1 MGICN
6 SNQIIVVPVGGRS
19 SLEGHTLPS
28 AASNPKRNIVVLD
41 LSEMDRLV
49 SINKADHDC
58 VVEAGV
64 SWIELADDL
73 RKEGLF
79 FPPDPGMQALI
90 GGMCGTNCSGT
101 LAHRYG
107 TMKDNVVGLRV
118 VMADGKIITT
128 KRRPHKS
135 SAGYDL
141 TRLFIGSEGTLGVI
155 TQATLRLQ
163 SIPAFTTIILAQF
176 PTAFLAAKTV
186 SQVVGEG
193 LHLSRIEFLDEYCLK
208 SINLSEGKQEHHEL
222 PTLLFECAGRTKSSV
237 DEQVQFIRKVSALHK
252 AVKVEAETD
261 KQGQNLWKIRK
272 SAFFASKS
280 LRPEVE
286 NVQVLTTDCAVPVS
300 RLAEFLQL
308 TRADLEAH
316 NLKASIVAHA
326 GDGNTHVFLLV
337 DPADPSD
344 IQKAEHFRHR
354 NATLALEMEGTCTG
368 EHGIGLGKKE
378 LLVEELGEEA
388 VDVMQILKAA
398 FDPNCILNPGKVFT
412 IKPEFYSLKSKSKL

>member
-1 MGICN
+1 M
-6 SNQIIVVPVGGRS
+6 
-19 SLEGHTLPS
+19 
-28 AASNPKRNIVVLD
+28 
-41 LSEMDRLV
+41 
-49 SINKADHDC
+49 
-58 VVEAGV
+58 
-64 SWIELADDL
+64 
-73 RKEGLF
+73 
-79 FPPDPGMQALI
+79 
-90 GGMCGTNCSGT
+90 
-101 LAHRYG
+101 
-107 TMKDNVVGLRV
+107 
-118 VMADGKIITT
+118 
-128 KRRPHKS
+128 
-135 SAGYDL
+135 
-141 TRLFIGSEGTLGVI
+141 
-155 TQATLRLQ
+155 
-163 SIPAFTTIILAQF
+163 
-176 PTAFLAAKTV
+176 
-186 SQVVGEG
+186 
-193 LHLSRIEFLDEYCLK
+193 
-208 SINLSEGKQEHHEL
+208 
-222 PTLLFECAGRTKSSV
+222 
-237 DEQVQFIRKVSALHK
+237 
-252 AVKVEAETD
+252 EAETD

-286 NVQVLTTDCAVPVS
+286 NVHVLTTDCAVPVS